1 MKTVFAFILCVN
13 FLLGCN
19 NKKPQTNELTTS
31 PTDTIKNNIDTT
43 ATVTSQPQDSNN
55 IPSAKQLIIPAKS
68 IGQIEIDEKMEE
80 VAKLLGIPDDGDA
93 AMGKSISIWY
103 SKNPPKKY
111 STTIY
116 STTNFGDKDESRK
129 VQNIRVTSPFFMTAN
144 YTRCGSDLSLIQQKY
159 PELKTPTSHYK
170 DSTTQTTINVYENIK
185 DGVAFEI
192 NKANKCVGISVYKPG
207 KRITQTYLPLFPG
220 VEDYK

>member
-1 MKTVFAFILCVN
+1 MKNLVLLLISSTVLFA
-13 FLLGCN
+13 CN
-19 NKKPQTNELTTS
+19 NKKQQPTASATATS
-31 PTDTIKNNIDTT
+31 TIVTDNIDSV
-43 ATVTSQPQDSNN
+43 ADALPIADSFVQS
-55 IPSAKQLIIPAKS
+55 SAKQLIIPAKS
-68 IGQIEIDEKMEE
+68 IGQITIDDKMEE
-80 VAKLLGIPDDGDA
+80 VVKLLGIPDDGDA

-116 STTNFGDKDESRK
+116 STSNFGDKDESRK

-144 YTRCGSDLSLIQQKY
+144 YIRCGSDLSLIQQEY

-192 NKANKCVGISVYKPG
+192 NKANKCVGISVYKRG

>member
-1 MKTVFAFILCVN
+1 MKYVFALILSVN
-13 FLLGCN
+13 FLVSCN
-19 NKKPQTNELTTS
+19 NKKPHRNVRKTVA
-31 PTDTIKNNIDTT
+31 TDSIQNNIDTT
-43 ATVTSQPQDSNN
+43 ATVTAQAQDSNN

-68 IGQIEIDEKMEE
+68 IGQIAIDDKMED

-103 SKNPPKKY
+103 SKNPAKKY

-116 STTNFGDKDESRK
+116 STSNFGDKDESRK
-129 VQNIRVTSPFFMTAN
+129 VQNIRVTSPYFITEN
-144 YTRCGSDLSLIQQKY
+144 YLRCGSDLSLIQQQY

-170 DSTTQTTINVYENIK
+170 DGSAQTTINIYENIK
-185 DGVAFEI
+185 DGIAFEI
-192 NKANKCVGISVYKPG
+192 NKANKCVGISVYKSG
-207 KRITQTYLPLFPG
+207 KRITQTYLPLFSG